1 LNWTHQSLVYT
12 DNVNLLIE
20 NMKAVGKNK
29 DAQRDASKVVGL
41 EVNRGPIKCV
51 IIFRYQNV
59 TKNPNMKTIDV
70 PVFCQKIGL

>member
-1 LNWTHQSLVYT
+1 MACHYEGLRNQDGLELNWTHQSLVYP
-12 DNVNLLIE
+12 DGVNLLIE

-41 EVNRGPIKCV
+41 EVNRRPIKSV

-59 TKNPNMKTIDV
+59 TKNP
-70 PVFCQKIGL
+70 